1 MISSIFSCVFFGH
14 LYVFFEEMSRS
25 SAHFLIG
32 LFVFL
37 ILSSMSYL
45 YILEINPLS
54 VAFLCKYYLPFWGL
68 SFHLYGFIFM
78 VSFVVKKLLNINSS
92 ICLFLFYFH
101 FSRNWVKKYL
111 AVIYIKEFSAC
122 EFSSLNFIMSGLTV
136 RSLIHFEF
144 IFLYNVRQCSNFI
157 LLYVQ
162 FSQYHLLNLLNFLS

>member
-1 MISSIFSCVFFGH
+1 MISSIFSCVCWPSVCILWRNVYLGLLPIFWLDCLFSWYWAPWAIYIFWRLIPCQLLFFANIISHSEGC
-14 LYVFFEEMSRS
+14 
-25 SAHFLIG
+25 
-32 LFVFL
+32 
-37 ILSSMSYL
+37 
-45 YILEINPLS
+45 P
-54 VAFLCKYYLPFWGL
+54 
-68 SFHLYGFIFM
+68 FIFM
-78 VSFVVKKLLNINSS
+78 VSFVVKKLLNISSS

-157 LLYVQ
+157 LLHVQ
-162 FSQYHLLNLLNFLS
+162 FSQYHLLNLFNFLF